1 MTMASHRTID
11 FELKKDK
18 PGNVYRFIEDWEAI
32 PSTHSEGQG
41 IHCGH
46 LGCLRH

>member
-1 MTMASHRTID
+1 MASHRTID